1 MIENKE
7 LKIDEGSAVKN
18 VDSGVKVGT
27 DDSTSTPEKKRKK
40 FARFY
45 DWFWFV
51 GLLIQLLNIFICYD
65 YVYRDYIRQ
74 EKYYIIGDGDHE
86 DVYYSSPP
94 RRYLEDILII
104 SIIIL
109 ATYTFTWMLSK
120 RKGNAFTGFIF
131 TLCYGSV
138 TFISSIVADDCNF
151 MDSHPILFFVIAF
164 IYWALVWNFTRKES
178 KN

>member
-51 GLLIQLLNIFICYD
+51 GLLMQVINSAIWEAKTSSNDDDLIYALLVLSLVV
-65 YVYRDYIRQ
+65 YV
-74 EKYYIIGDGDHE
+74 
-86 DVYYSSPP
+86 
-94 RRYLEDILII
+94 
-104 SIIIL
+104 
-109 ATYTFTWMLSK
+109 FTWMLSK
-120 RKGNAFTGFIF
+120 RKGNAFTDFIF
-131 TLCYGSV
+131 TLCYGFV
-138 TFISSIVADDCNF
+138 IFISSMVAYDCKLL
-151 MDSHPILFFVIAF
+151 DTLPILSFIIAF
-164 IYWALVWNFTRKES
+164 IYWAFLWNFTRKES